1 MLRNIIKLSSK
12 YHTVQSM
19 EEFQKVT
26 ASLKIPY
33 IVDFYADWC
42 QPCKML
48 TPGIEKR
55 EKLSEGKWAL
65 IKANVDL

>member
-12 YHTVQSM
+12 YHTVQNM

-26 ASLKIPY
+26 SSLKTPY

-48 TPGIEKR
+48 MPVIEKR
-55 EKLSEGKWAL
+55 EKESGGKWAL
-65 IKANVDL
+65 IKADVDL